1 MRRLGVNI
9 DHVATLRQAR
19 GGVAP
24 EPVAAAGIAELN
36 GADQITVH
44 LREDRRHIQDRDL
57 EILMKTVQTRIN
69 LEMAATE
76 EMIGIATRLRPHTVT
91 LVPEKRQEL
100 TTEGGLNVLG
110 QREALHKAVSRLRDE
125 GMVVSLFVDPDLS
138 QLRAAK
144 QVGADAIEIHTGTY
158 CDAFQA
164 GNSTG
169 VLRNVPVLRGDRKPD
184 VKLKNVPGYLSKLEE
199 IRIAAAHGR
208 NIGLKVYAGHGL
220 DMRNIVPILA
230 LPEIEE
236 FNIGHSIIARAVFIG
251 LGAAVKEMADLI
263 HGAA

>member
-1 MRRLGVNI
+1 MKRLGVNI

-19 GGVAP
+19 GRISP
-24 EPVAAAGIAELN
+24 EPVVAAGIAELN

-57 EILMKTVQTRIN
+57 EILIKTVQTRIN

-100 TTEGGLNVLG
+100 TTEGGLNVVG
-110 QREALHKAVSRLRDE
+110 QRESLYGAVSRLRDA
-125 GMVVSLFVDPDLS
+125 GMVVSLFVDPDLT

-144 QVGADAIEIHTGTY
+144 QVGADAVEIHTGTY
-158 CDAFQA
+158 CEAFQA
-164 GNSTG
+164 GKTAG
-169 VLRNVPVLRGDRKPD
+169 VLRNVPVLRGE
-184 VKLKNVPGYLSKLEE
+184 LEK
-199 IRIAAAHGR
+199 IRVAVAHGR
-208 NIGLKVYAGHGL
+208 NIGLEVYAGHGL
-220 DMRNIVPILA
+220 DVRNIVPILA

-251 LGAAVKEMADLI
+251 LGPAVKEMADLI
-263 HGAA
+263 HGAP